1 MNAIEPRHRN
11 RRLAAV
17 AALLALTA
25 LAGHAN
31 TIGASSRPIVAP
43 PPAAT
48 PTIEVAFVLD
58 TTGSMSGLLEGAKR
72 KIWSIANQMA
82 SGQPTPEIRMGLVAY
97 RDRGD
102 AYVTRFHDLT
112 GDIDAIY
119 AALQGLSA
127 DGGGD
132 TPESVNQA
140 LHETVERMSW
150 TPGQDVYK
158 VVFLVGDAPPHT
170 DYPNDVPY
178 AKSVR
183 TARERGIVVNTVQC
197 GGIGGTTPIWREI
210 AAAGSGH
217 FVSIRQDGGMV
228 AMTTPHDD
236 ELGRLNRALGDTV
249 VAYGADD
256 ERAELEEKRDRAM
269 AASPSAAASRLSYFA
284 KSGGSV
290 NSGRADLIDAVEAGS
305 VDPMR
310 LDADILPEPLRTM
323 SPKER
328 KAFVLEKREQRDAL
342 KEQIAKVSK
351 QRDAYVVAE
360 QQRRTAAGEGD
371 GFDQQVLEAIRSQ
384 AGAKGIAY

>member
-1 MNAIEPRHRN
+1 MNAIEPRYRN

-25 LAGHAN
+25 LAGHAS
-31 TIGASSRPIVAP
+31 TIGASSRTIVSR

-119 AALQGLSA
+119 AALQELSA

-183 TARERGIVVNTVQC
+183 TARERGIVVNTIQC

-236 ELGRLNRALGDTV
+236 ELARLNRALGDTV
-249 VAYGADD
+249 VAYGAEN

-269 AASPSAAASRLSYFA
+269 AAPPSAAASRLSYFA

-310 LDADILPEPLRTM
+310 LDADILPERLRTM

-328 KAFVLEKREQRDAL
+328 EAFVLEKREQRNAL
-342 KEQIAKVSK
+342 KEQIAKVST